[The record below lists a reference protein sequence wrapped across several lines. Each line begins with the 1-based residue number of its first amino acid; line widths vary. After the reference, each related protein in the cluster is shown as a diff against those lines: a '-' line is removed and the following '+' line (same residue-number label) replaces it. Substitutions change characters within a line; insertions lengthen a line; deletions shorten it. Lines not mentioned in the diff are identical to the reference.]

1 MSILVGFILLGVG
14 IAFGYILCAILSFD
28 RNYIDEFKLT
38 ATNSVKKR
46 PNYLITYGDN
56 KMIEMHYNKDLSWI
70 QIKVL
75 KWLFGVDVKKLV
87 YDVEEEDANNEKM

>member
-28 RNYIDEFKLT
+28 RNYIDKFEF
-38 ATNSVKKR
+38 ATTSDEKR
-46 PNYLITYGDN
+46 QPNYLLTYGDD
-56 KMIEMHYNKDLSWI
+56 KMIEMYYNKELSWV

-75 KWLFGVDVKKLV
+75 KWLFGADVKKLD
-87 YDVEEEDANNEKM
+87 YDFEEKDDNDE